1 MELLERIKQL
11 RPISFKWTGEAK
23 REFGLYN
30 EGEVGLIAQEVERI
44 FPELVA
50 PIRKG
55 YKTVRYNW
63 LTIYLLVAIQE
74 QQKLIEELSK
84 KISKN

>member
-1 MELLERIKQL
+1 MGFLDKIKKL
-11 RPISFKWTGEAK
+11 RPITFKWTEQAK
-23 REFGLYN
+23 EEFNLTD
-30 EGEVGLIAQEVERI
+30 ERQIGLIAQEVEKI

-63 LTIYLLVAIQE
+63 LWIYLLRAIQE
-74 QQKLIEELSK
+74 QQEEIEELK
-84 KISKN
+84 KLIKR